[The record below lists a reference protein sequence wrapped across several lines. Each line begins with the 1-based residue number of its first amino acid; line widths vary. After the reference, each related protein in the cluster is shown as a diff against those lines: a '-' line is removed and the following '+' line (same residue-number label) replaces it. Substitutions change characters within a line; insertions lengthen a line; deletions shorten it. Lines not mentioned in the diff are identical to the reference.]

1 MRQQVAKKGWQLV
14 RGNHEEFVV
23 GCAAA
28 NSPRTGPPYEVIR
41 FAHWAY
47 CQLGNQATSLAG
59 LPDRFCWLAPDG
71 SELRVTHA
79 SMQSNRDGIFPR
91 TEDEALRQQIAP
103 APAVFATAHTHVP
116 LIRQL
121 DNTLVVNT
129 GSVGSPFD
137 EDRRAA
143 YGQVTWSQAAGW
155 QAKIVRLEYDWQQL
169 ERDYVETGFLAEAG
183 PMAQLMLVEQR
194 KSRGLIY
201 RWLTRY
207 QEAVLA
213 GKLAM
218 EESIRLVMRDEDLR
232 PFLGTPGWTNP

>member
-1 MRQQVAKKGWQLV
+1 M
-14 RGNHEEFVV
+14 
-23 GCAAA
+23 
-28 NSPRTGPPYEVIR
+28 
-41 FAHWAY
+41 
-47 CQLGNQATSLAG
+47 
-59 LPDRFCWLAPDG
+59 
-71 SELRVTHA
+71 THA
-79 SMQSNRDGIFPR
+79 SMKSNRDGIFPR
-91 TEDEALRQQIAP
+91 TEDENLRQQIAP

-121 DNTLVVNT
+121 DNTLVINT

-143 YGQVTWSQAAGW
+143 YGQITWSHKQGW
-155 QAKIVRLEYDWQQL
+155 QAKIVRVEYDWQQL
-169 ERDYVETGFLAEAG
+169 ERDYVETGFLEEAG

-201 RWLTRY
+201 RWLTHY
-207 QEAVLA
+207 QDAVLA
-213 GKLAM
+213 GELDM